1 MPSLFP
7 GSKTIQGKLAQA
19 VASFPAL
26 PVSPATLLQQIA
38 DAETIHLQTKTN
50 RGLIPLR
57 TSKISTLWNSLE
69 NDCTYC
75 ETVCQQNPE
84 QGLALAAAS
93 GFHVVLVGDHVK
105 DLIVVKVDPGTGVAH
120 LEANVKMFP
129 PPSGKPSVAVT
140 WLWRHSIDG
149 LKTIVNDDSTPTSR
163 TTISGLPLNT
173 TVAFGAAVKD
183 STGVGPWS
191 QWITALVH

>member
-50 RGLIPLR
+50 RGPIPLR
-57 TSKISTLWNSLE
+57 TSKISTFWNSLE

-84 QGLALAAAS
+84 QGLALASAS

-105 DLIVVKVDPGTGVAH
+105 DRIVVKVDPGTGVVH

-140 WLWRHSIDG
+140 WLWRHSLDG
-149 LKTIVNDDSTPTSR
+149 TKTIVNDDSTPTAH